1 MEGSDSRGLGAAAK
15 RPRGSRRAGLG
26 SSIYSIPSIVSVLLS
41 ASTFSGVALGQ
52 LNTAQNKTMAE
63 ALFQEG
69 ERLFDA
75 GSFAEACP
83 KFAESQE
90 LDPALGTAFRLAEC
104 YEKQGKIAS
113 AWSLYLEVANK
124 LAGAGEPAKAEKVR
138 QRAAALEPKLP
149 KMVVEIPQSMADLP
163 GIEVRR
169 DGVLMGR
176 ASWGVALPVDPGKRV
191 VRVAATGKEP
201 WEMAIEATVPGVV
214 VPVRVPVLNDLPA
227 AKVDP
232 PPVLPPN
239 TAKGPGEGSPGAPAL
254 AFALGGVGLAGIG
267 VGAAFGVL
275 ALNKASE
282 WGERTGDPNRCARSA
297 GGVLQCKPGEIGPI
311 QEIEGSRSTFATV
324 STIGFIAGGALIAGG
339 AVVWLAS
346 GSPGGKRPAMRLT
359 PAVGLGG
366 AAISLDGSF

>member
-1 MEGSDSRGLGAAAK
+1 
-15 RPRGSRRAGLG
+15 
-26 SSIYSIPSIVSVLLS
+26 
-41 ASTFSGVALGQ
+41 
-52 LNTAQNKTMAE
+52 MAE

-69 ERLFDA
+69 ERLFNA
-75 GSFAEACP
+75 GNFAEACP
-83 KFAESQE
+83 KLAESQE

-138 QRAAALEPKLP
+138 QRAAGLEPKLP
-149 KMVVEIPQSMADLP
+149 KMIVEIPQSMADLP

-201 WEMAIEATVPGVV
+201 WELAVEATVPGAV
-214 VPVRVPVLNDLPA
+214 VPVLVPVLKDLAPPA
-227 AKVDP
+227 KADP
-232 PPVLPPN
+232 PPVLPPD
-239 TAKGPGEGSPGAPAL
+239 TKGGGEDSTGSPAL

-282 WGERTGDPNRCARSA
+282 WEEKTSDPNRCARSP

-324 STIGFIAGGALIAGG
+324 STIGFIAGGVLIAGG

-346 GSPGGKRPAMRLT
+346 GSPGSSGEKRPAMRLT
-359 PAVGLGG
+359 PSVGLGG